1 MGSDSSEIVLPM
13 LLERLPPADGRKKR
27 ASWPQRLQIPLGV
40 MVVGLVSA
48 GVLCLLSLANSND
61 IERAQAGHLDDF
73 NRGQER
79 DRRNMLSSGSGSS
92 R

>member
-1 MGSDSSEIVLPM
+1 MDSHSSEIVLPM
-13 LLERLPPADGRKKR
+13 LLEGLPPAGERKKKN
-27 ASWPQRLQIPLGV
+27 WPQRLQIPLGV

-61 IERAQAGHLDDF
+61 IKRAQAGHLDDF
-73 NRGQER
+73 NLGQER